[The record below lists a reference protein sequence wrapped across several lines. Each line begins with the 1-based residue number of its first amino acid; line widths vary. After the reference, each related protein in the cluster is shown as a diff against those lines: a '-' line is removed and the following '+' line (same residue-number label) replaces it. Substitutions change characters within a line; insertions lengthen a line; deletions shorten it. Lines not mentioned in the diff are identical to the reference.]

1 MKHLRTLLF
10 SLLAL
15 LFLFS
20 CEEEEEDPAPENYFV
35 VQKDGIKW
43 EAEAAPEIWLFD
55 MEEYLPGIDSLTV
68 IGRRA
73 EGEVMIQIAFTGVG
87 TYSIPGNGTAQYHDL
102 KGGDIMNSY
111 YAHGNNGQQG
121 QVVITEW
128 NPDTKS
134 IRGTFQFTA
143 KLENYGNRPLDPNA
157 PETLSFTE
165 GEFQGTLKN
174 VTFD

>member
-15 LFLFS
+15 LFVFS

-35 VQKDGIKW
+35 TKKDGVKW
-43 EAEAAPEIWLFD
+43 EAESAPSISIYSIKGYENL
-55 MEEYLPGIDSLTV
+55 DSLTIV
-68 IGRRA
+68 GHRA
-73 EGEVMIQIAFTGVG
+73 EGNVSLQIAFKGVG
-87 TYSIPGNGTAQYHDL
+87 TYPIPSNGTAKYDDL
-102 KGGDIMNSY
+102 EGGEITVSY

-128 NPDTKS
+128 NPDTKA